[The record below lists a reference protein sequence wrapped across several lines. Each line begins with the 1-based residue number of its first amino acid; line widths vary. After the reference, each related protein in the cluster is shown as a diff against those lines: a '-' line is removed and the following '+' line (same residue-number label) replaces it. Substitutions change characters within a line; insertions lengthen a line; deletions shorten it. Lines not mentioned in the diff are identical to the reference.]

1 MNQTLKRTL
10 QVVRKTLTA
19 GAAVAL
25 SAAMLTLI
33 TAAPAHAAAIAR
45 VPCDGQI
52 HVWIRTIDPSNNN
65 LCFRG
70 TGVLNVAIYN
80 IGLVSSRDRWVTVYY
95 IRNAGGPVE
104 GQLIPPKIEGATPPV
119 HVWPLSYTPIHM
131 ITRIAV

>member
-25 SAAMLTLI
+25 SAATLTLI
-33 TAAPAHAAAIAR
+33 TAAPAHAAVGR

-52 HVWIRTIDPSNNN
+52 HAWVKTKDGHN

-70 TGVLNVAIYN
+70 TGVLDVAIYN

-104 GQLIPPKIEGATPPV
+104 GQLIPPITRPDLGF
-119 HVWPLSYTPIHM
+119 HVWPEMVTHIHM
-131 ITRIAV
+131 ITRIAI